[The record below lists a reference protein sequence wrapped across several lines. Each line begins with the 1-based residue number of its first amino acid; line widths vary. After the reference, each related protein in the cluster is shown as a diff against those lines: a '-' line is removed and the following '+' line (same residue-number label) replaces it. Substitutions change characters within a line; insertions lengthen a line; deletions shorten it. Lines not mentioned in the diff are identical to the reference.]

1 MEIYLIRHTKTV
13 APTGLCYGRTDLAVR
28 DDFLADAKAIK
39 TKLPEFE
46 NDCVIYSS
54 PLQRCQKLAAYF
66 FNVNLIDERL
76 QELDFG
82 DWENRLFDHLPSEDV
97 ANWTENFVA
106 CAPPNGESFLE
117 LVSRVQDFW
126 QMLQTQKAQTVF
138 IVTHAGV
145 IRAFLAI
152 ILQLPLKNAFQFQV
166 DYGSVHKLRYV
177 DGYTYVV
184 CVNQ

>member
-13 APTGLCYGRTDLAVR
+13 AQTGLCYGRTDLEVG
-28 DDFLADAKAIK
+28 DDFLAEAKKIK

-46 NDCVIYSS
+46 NSCVIYSS
-54 PLQRCQKLAAYF
+54 PLQRCQKLASYF
-66 FNVNLIDERL
+66 GNANLIDERL

-82 DWENRLFDHLPSEDV
+82 DWENCLFDDLPSEDV
-97 ANWTENFVA
+97 ANWTENFVT
-106 CAPPNGESFLE
+106 CSPPNGESFSN
-117 LVSRVQDFW
+117 LVQRVDEFW
-126 QMLQTQKAQTVF
+126 QMLLSQNTQTVF

-145 IRAFLAI
+145 IRALLAI

-177 DGYTYVV
+177 DGYTYVAYL
-184 CVNQ
+184 NH

>member
-13 APTGLCYGRTDLAVR
+13 AQKGLCYGRTDLDVG
-28 DDFLADAKAIK
+28 DDFLLQANAIK
-39 TKLPEFE
+39 TKLPEFK

-66 FNVNLIDERL
+66 CNANLIDERL

-82 DWENRLFDHLPSEDV
+82 DWENCLFDDLPPEEV
-97 ANWTENFVA
+97 TNWTENFVA
-106 CAPPNGESFLE
+106 CSTPNGESFSN
-117 LVSRVQDFW
+117 LVQRVDAFW
-126 QMLQTQKAQTVF
+126 QMLQTQNTQTVF

-145 IRAFLAI
+145 IRALLAI

-184 CVNQ
+184 HLNQ

>member
-13 APTGLCYGRTDLAVR
+13 AQTGLCYGRTDLDVS
-28 DDFLADAKAIK
+28 DDFLAEAKKIK

-46 NDCVIYSS
+46 NNCVIYSS
-54 PLQRCQKLAAYF
+54 PLQRCQKLAVYF
-66 FNVNLIDERL
+66 CNANLIDERL

-82 DWENRLFDHLPSEDV
+82 DWENCLFDDLPSEEV
-97 ANWTENFVA
+97 ANWTENFVV
-106 CAPPNGESFLE
+106 CAPPNGESFSN
-117 LVSRVQDFW
+117 LVQRVDAFW
-126 QMLQTQKAQTVF
+126 QMLQTQNTQTVF

-145 IRAFLAI
+145 IRALLAI

-184 CVNQ
+184 YLNQ

>member
-13 APTGLCYGRTDLAVR
+13 AQTGLCYGRTDLEVG
-28 DDFLADAKAIK
+28 DNFLAEAKKIK

-46 NDCVIYSS
+46 NSCVIYSS

-66 FNVNLIDERL
+66 CNANLIDERL

-82 DWENRLFDHLPSEDV
+82 DWENCLFDDLPSEDV

-106 CAPPNGESFLE
+106 CAPPNGESFSNLIQ
-117 LVSRVQDFW
+117 RVDAFW
-126 QMLQTQKAQTVF
+126 QMLLSQNTQTVF

-145 IRAFLAI
+145 IRALLAI

-166 DYGSVHKLRYV
+166 DYGSVHQLRYV

-184 CVNQ
+184 GVNQ

>member
-13 APTGLCYGRTDLAVR
+13 AQTGLCYGRTDL
-28 DDFLADAKAIK
+28 DIGNDFLVQANAIK

-46 NDCVIYSS
+46 SDCVIYSS
-54 PLQRCQKLAAYF
+54 PLKRCQKLAAYF
-66 FNVNLIDERL
+66 CVTNLIDERL

-82 DWENRLFDHLPSEDV
+82 DWENCLFDNLPSEEMV
-97 ANWTENFVA
+97 NWTENFVA
-106 CAPPNGESFLE
+106 CAPPSGESFLE
-117 LVSRVQDFW
+117 LVSRVQEFW
-126 QMLQTQKAQTVF
+126 QMLQTQNAQTVF

-166 DYGSVHKLRYV
+166 DYGSIHKLRYV
-177 DGYTYVV
+177 DDYTYVEYL
-184 CVNQ
+184 NH